1 MKVVLFCG
9 GFGMRLRE
17 YSESIPKP
25 LVEIGDRP
33 ILWHIM
39 KYYAHYGHTD
49 FVLCLGWRAR
59 AFKQYFLEY
68 DECVSNDFTLS
79 FGPER
84 RGAGDRRGDA
94 GGRGGGANAGGGANP
109 AGGRRHSRRVH
120 LAARDLED
128 WNITFV
134 DTGTTSSIG
143 ERLRAVRPHLDGE
156 ETFLANYADGLSDL
170 HLPDLVRF
178 HRDRG
183 ATASFVTV
191 KPSQTFHTVDMDDDG
206 RVRGLRDV
214 TQTDT
219 WINAGFFV
227 LNREIFD
234 VLGPGEDL
242 VAEPLDR
249 LAAAGRL
256 SAKRYEGFWGCMDT
270 FKEKQM
276 LDDLYAG
283 GNAPWEVWRR
293 PAAAAE
299 APGRPAVRRSGKPPA
314 KSPDKSP
321 AKPPGEA
328 AGRRAG
334 RAVTAAAA
342 VGD

>member
-39 KYYAHYGHTD
+39 KYYAHFGHTE
-49 FVLCLGWRAR
+49 FILCLGWRAR

-79 FGPER
+79 FGTER
-84 RGAGDRRGDA
+84 RGLENRRASDESAARDDRTRQ
-94 GGRGGGANAGGGANP
+94 
-109 AGGRRHSRRVH
+109 RHSRRVQ
-120 LAARDLED
+120 LAARDLHD
-128 WNITFV
+128 WKITFC
-134 DTGTTSSIG
+134 DTGTSSSIG
-143 ERLRAVRPHLDGE
+143 ERLRAVRPHLEGE
-156 ETFLANYADGLSDL
+156 ETFLANYADGLSDV
-170 HLPDLVRF
+170 DLNSLIEF
-178 HRDRG
+178 HQRRRSA
-183 ATASFVTV
+183 ATFMTV
-191 KPSQTFHTVDMDDDG
+191 KPSQTFHTVHMNDDG
-206 RVRGLRDV
+206 RVNELKAV
-214 TQTDT
+214 TDTET

-227 LNREIFD
+227 LNQSVWD

-249 LAAAGRL
+249 LAKAGKL
-256 SAKRYEGFWGCMDT
+256 SALKHDGFFGCMDT

-283 GNAPWEVWRR
+283 GNAPWELWRPDVA
-293 PAAAAE
+293 PAPATPKLSAVSAA
-299 APGRPAVRRSGKPPA
+299 
-314 KSPDKSP
+314 
-321 AKPPGEA
+321 
-328 AGRRAG
+328 
-334 RAVTAAAA
+334 
-342 VGD
+342 

>member
-39 KYYAHYGHTD
+39 KYYAHFGHTE

-84 RGAGDRRGDA
+84 RGMDDRRERGDA
-94 GGRGGGANAGGGANP
+94 AA
-109 AGGRRHSRRVH
+109 RRARHTRRVH

-134 DTGTTSSIG
+134 DTGTASSIG

-156 ETFLANYADGLSDL
+156 RTFLANYGDGLSDL
-170 HLPDLVRF
+170 HLPDLVEF
-178 HRDRG
+178 HRRRG
-183 ATASFVTV
+183 STASFMTV
-191 KPSQTFHTVDMDDDG
+191 KPSQTFHTVEMDADG
-206 RVRGLRDV
+206 RVSRLAAV
-214 TQTDT
+214 TDTET

-227 LNREIFD
+227 FERGIFD

-249 LAAAGRL
+249 LAKRGQL
-256 SAKRYEGFWGCMDT
+256 SALRHDGFFGCMDT

-283 GNAPWEVWRR
+283 GDAPWELWR
-293 PAAAAE
+293 
-299 APGRPAVRRSGKPPA
+299 G
-314 KSPDKSP
+314 
-321 AKPPGEA
+321 A
-328 AGRRAG
+328 AGESPRADG
-334 RAVTAAAA
+334 
-342 VGD
+342 

>member
-39 KYYAHYGHTD
+39 KYYAHFGHTD
-49 FVLCLGWRAR
+49 FILCLGWRAR
-59 AFKQYFLEY
+59 AFKRYFLEY

-84 RGAGDRRGDA
+84 RGLGDRRGGDGSGE
-94 GGRGGGANAGGGANP
+94 GGTP
-109 AGGRRHSRRVH
+109 ETGRRHSRRVQ
-120 LAARDLED
+120 LAARDLHD

-143 ERLRAVRPHLDGE
+143 ERLRAVRSHLEGE
-156 ETFLANYADGLSDL
+156 ETFLANYADGLSDVD
-170 HLPDLVRF
+170 LPTLIDF
-178 HRDRG
+178 HQRQRAA
-183 ATASFVTV
+183 ATFMTV
-191 KPSQTFHTVDMDDDG
+191 KPSQTFHTVDMTPDG
-206 RVRGLRDV
+206 RVRELKAV
-214 TQTDT
+214 TETET

-227 LNREIFD
+227 LNREVFD

-242 VAEPLDR
+242 VAEPIDR
-249 LAAAGRL
+249 LAKAGKV
-256 SAKRYEGFWGCMDT
+256 SAMKHEGFFGCMDT

-283 GNAPWEVWRR
+283 GHAPWELWRHGAAAADAKPSLF
-293 PAAAAE
+293 PAAA
-299 APGRPAVRRSGKPPA
+299 
-314 KSPDKSP
+314 
-321 AKPPGEA
+321 
-328 AGRRAG
+328 
-334 RAVTAAAA
+334 
-342 VGD
+342 

>member
-17 YSESIPKP
+17 YSESVPKP

-39 KYYAHYGHTD
+39 KYYAHFGHTD
-49 FVLCLGWRAR
+49 FILCLGWRAR
-59 AFKQYFLEY
+59 AFKRYFLEY

-84 RGAGDRRGDA
+84 RGLADRRGGDA
-94 GGRGGGANAGGGANP
+94 PVEGRADAAGAES
-109 AGGRRHSRRVH
+109 GRRHSRRVQ
-120 LAARDLED
+120 LAARDLHD

-143 ERLRAVRPHLDGE
+143 ERLRAVRPHLEGE
-156 ETFLANYADGLSDL
+156 ETFLANYADGLSDVNL
-170 HLPDLVRF
+170 DSLISF
-178 HRDRG
+178 HKRQR
-183 ATASFVTV
+183 AAVTFMTV
-191 KPSQTFHTVDMDDDG
+191 KPSQTFHTVDMAEDG
-206 RVRGLRDV
+206 RVRELKAV
-214 TQTDT
+214 TDTET

-227 LNREIFD
+227 LNHEVFD

-242 VAEPLDR
+242 VAEPIDR
-249 LAAAGRL
+249 LAKAGKV
-256 SAKRYEGFWGCMDT
+256 SALKHDGFFGCMDT

-283 GNAPWEVWRR
+283 GQAPWELWRQSPAATEADGPSLF
-293 PAAAAE
+293 PAAA
-299 APGRPAVRRSGKPPA
+299 
-314 KSPDKSP
+314 
-321 AKPPGEA
+321 
-328 AGRRAG
+328 
-334 RAVTAAAA
+334 
-342 VGD
+342 